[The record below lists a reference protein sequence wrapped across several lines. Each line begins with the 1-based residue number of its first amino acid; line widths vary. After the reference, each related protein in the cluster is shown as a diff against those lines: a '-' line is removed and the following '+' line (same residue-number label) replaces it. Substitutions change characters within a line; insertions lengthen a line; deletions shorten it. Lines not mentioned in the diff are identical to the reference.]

1 MGFACGIVGL
11 PNVGKS
17 TLFNALTNANANVQN
32 FPFCTIDANTGVV
45 PIPDPR
51 LDQLSAIVKP
61 TRTTPTSMKFV
72 DIAGLIKGAAD
83 GEGLGNKFLAHI
95 REVDAIAHVVR
106 CFEDDNIVHVS
117 GSVNPTRDIEDI
129 NTELILADLETLD
142 RVQQKLTKLTKS
154 GDKDARKQ
162 LELIHS
168 LSAKL
173 NSGAIL
179 RSMKLEDELTELL
192 KSISLLTHKP
202 LLYVANVAEDEASN
216 TYVDE
221 VRSLAAQENAECIVI
236 CSVLEEE
243 LQSLTLSEQTEYLG
257 ELEINEL
264 GLQRVV
270 RAGYALL
277 QLHHFFTTNVNE
289 VRAWTIPL
297 GTTAIKAAGK
307 VHSDFE
313 RGFIRAEVI
322 PYSEFLRSRGEQGA
336 KSAGKMRLEG
346 KDYVVAD
353 GDVIVFRF
361 NV

>member
-17 TLFNALTNANANVQN
+17 TLFNALTNAGANVQN
-32 FPFCTIDANTGVV
+32 YPFCTIDANVGVV

-51 LDQLSAIVKP
+51 LDLLSAIVQPKL
-61 TRTTPTSMKFV
+61 TTPTSMKFV
-72 DIAGLIKGAAD
+72 DIAGLIQGAAD

-106 CFEDDNIVHVS
+106 CFEDENVVHVS
-117 GSVNPTRDIEDI
+117 GSVNPKRDIEIID
-129 NTELILADLETLD
+129 TELILADLETLD
-142 RVQQKLTKLTKS
+142 RAQLKVAKMTKS
-154 GDKDARKQ
+154 GDNDARKQ
-162 LELIHS
+162 LKLLHA
-168 LSAKL
+168 LSEIL
-173 NSGAIL
+173 NSGEVL
-179 RSMKLEDELTELL
+179 RSVKLDDEHHELL
-192 KSISLLTHKP
+192 KSVPLLTNKP
-202 LLYVANVAEDEASN
+202 VMYVANVAEEQPDNELVEA
-216 TYVDE
+216 VQC
-221 VRSLAAQENAECIVI
+221 LADRESAQCIEL
-236 CSVLEEE
+236 CCVLEEE
-243 LQSLTLSEQTEYLG
+243 LQALTVSERTEYLH
-257 ELEINEL
+257 ELEISEI
-264 GLQRVV
+264 GLNKVV

-277 QLHHFFTTNVNE
+277 QLHHFFTTNDNE
-289 VRAWTIPL
+289 VRAWTIPI
-297 GTTAIKAAGK
+297 GTTASQAAGK

-322 PYSEFLRSRGEQGA
+322 PYSEFVRSQGEQGA